1 MARWNSST
9 ERDLVDQLDAK
20 NAYEVYL
27 EELRAAWEERNAKK
41 IQTLLGQFVHLV
53 HAQQVIKLLDNDNMT
68 FDQFVA
74 MAGKLKGDYLVPPK
88 QEVDLGAITFN
99 ITRPAIEVE
108 EKKQLPE

>member
-1 MARWNSST
+1 MVKWNSGT
-9 ERDLVDQLDAK
+9 ERDLIENLDAK
-20 NAYEVYL
+20 KAYDVYL
-27 EELRAAWEERNAKK
+27 EELRVAWEERNAKK

-53 HAQQVIKLLDNDNMT
+53 HAQQVIKLLEDGDMP

-88 QEVDLGAITFN
+88 QEVDLGAITFS
-99 ITRPAIEVE
+99 ITRPPIEVE